1 MNPSV
6 FIHCASEFSVSCAG
20 LLETESIW
28 GERQAS
34 LGNLHSCRVRDG
46 SKMSK
51 QHYRDVLLKEP
62 LSSNPLDFSHPHTCA
77 GKGSWE
83 SRNKRNTSLRP
94 NYHQNSCYS
103 AENRS
108 SCWAVFFILLTH
120 TLVSLSF
127 LRLLAHQSSTRLSVR
142 TATVRACW
150 AFATD
155 ANSVTITSSVKTASG
170 GGMPVVPIATSTK
183 WKSTR
188 PG

>member
-62 LSSNPLDFSHPHTCA
+62 LSSAHLISPTPTHVLE
-77 GKGSWE
+77 KGRE
-83 SRNKRNTSLRP
+83 SLGIN
-94 NYHQNSCYS
+94 
-103 AENRS
+103 
-108 SCWAVFFILLTH
+108 VILLSDQTIIRS
-120 TLVSLSF
+120 LVIQQKNAVLVGLYFSFFWLILLFPCLFFVCLPISLPPGWVFVLPQREHVGLS
-127 LRLLAHQSSTRLSVR
+127 LPMPTVSQLPALSRLLLEG
-142 TATVRACW
+142 ACRW
-150 AFATD
+150 F
-155 ANSVTITSSVKTASG
+155 
-170 GGMPVVPIATSTK
+170 P
-183 WKSTR
+183 
-188 PG
+188 